1 MSVNWTKEQTEVIEM
16 KNRNLLVSAAA
27 GSGKTAVLVEH
38 IIHRITD
45 SNEPVDIDR
54 LLVVTFTKAAAAEMR
69 ERVTAAVDALREQK
83 EGDVNLER
91 QLSLIHNA
99 QITTIDSFCLFV
111 VRNHFQEI
119 GLDPNFRVA
128 DTGEIKL
135 LEQDVLTAVFETNY
149 EKAGNEAFLQ
159 LIDTYS
165 GRKNDR
171 AVKDMVMQIYHL
183 AQSNPW
189 PVEWMQALSAPYQV
203 KDAKELSKTAV
214 LKSIADYA
222 KAVLLDAAERADALC
237 ALARAE
243 DGPAKYYETLLA
255 DQKKLKQAET
265 IENYEDA
272 AAFLSSLSFGN
283 LSAIRNFTGD
293 EVKKERVQKGRKAIK
308 DTVEGLKKKFF
319 SVSLEEMAEQLGRM
333 RPYVEELISLS
344 VEYGEALAEAKRE
357 KHIVDFND
365 IEHFALNILVDE
377 NTKEKRPAALEFQKQ
392 FEEIMIDE
400 YQDSNQ
406 VQEEILCAV
415 SRNSAGGYN
424 MMMVGD
430 VKQSIYRFR
439 LARPELF
446 MHKYATY
453 RTKNTVQE
461 KKAGDLKYGKPGSAP
476 DGGMPEAGTTAAM
489 EHVTEMQDAGRTVE
503 TEDTEEIWERRID
516 LHKNFRSRNTVVES
530 VNDIFYKIMGK
541 DLGNVGYD
549 SDAAL
554 YCGAKYPDASGM
566 DTEVLL
572 FDGAGESAPDGI
584 SLRQFEARM
593 TADRIKC
600 LVETQLVTDK
610 KTGKLRPARY
620 SDIVILFRSLKGWG
634 NEFAQ
639 VFEECGIPAHVES
652 QTGYFSST
660 EVQTVLAMLSILD
673 NPFQDIPMA
682 AVLRSQMAGLDD
694 EELAQIR
701 VEDREHSFA
710 EAAYNRMQQAEE
722 GKLSDFYKKYAKLRQ
737 LVADT
742 PIHELIEVLLDLTGY
757 ADYAASLPAGEK
769 RAANLAMLLEKAR
782 GYEKTSYK
790 GLFHFVRYIEKLQKY
805 DVDFG
810 EADAAGELENVVHIM
825 TIHKSKGLEFPIV
838 FVSGIAKQFNQTD
851 TRQTMVLHPDLGL
864 GMYEKSLEPRIKRN
878 CFLRDEIVHSL
889 AAENLG
895 EELRV
900 FYVALTRA
908 KEKLIL
914 TGAVSDWEK
923 TFSGYTGD
931 ARKGHLLGY
940 GTRSSAKSYLDWL
953 IPALISYPGKYEIR
967 ISVAED
973 LLLLAAKEAAE
984 QTLTKEAFYRQ
995 IEAADESLI
1004 APLTAAFSYEYP
1016 YQSEAGKKSKYSVSE
1031 LKHDSMVQRYDDSDS
1046 ETPDFL
1052 ATEKESYIPVFLREE
1067 EESAAAGTPSKGAL
1081 RGTAVHRV
1089 MECLDFKRLLT
1100 VDRKDK
1106 AAVHTFVREEL
1117 SRMQKQE
1124 KITEEMA
1131 ALVIPSVIEQFAASE
1146 TAERMAKAD
1155 EKGDLFREKPFVMDY
1170 DGVLLQGIIDV
1181 FWLEEDR
1188 VVLLD
1193 YKTDAVRKKEELTA
1207 RYETQLR
1214 LYADALGRIFD
1225 TKTKGMQEECL
1236 IYSFRLQEVITI

>member
-1 MSVNWTKEQTEVIEM
+1 MSVTWTKEQTEVIEM

-45 SNEPVDIDR
+45 PREPVDIDR

-69 ERVTAAVDALREQK
+69 ERVSDAVDALREKQ
-83 EGDVNLER
+83 EDNVNLER

-135 LEQDVLTAVFETNY
+135 LEQDVLTALFEANY
-149 EKAGNEAFLQ
+149 EKEENEAFFR

-171 AVKDMVMQIYHL
+171 AVKDMVMQIYRL

-189 PVEWMQALSAPYQV
+189 PVEWMRELAVPYQIRE
-203 KDAKELSKTAV
+203 DTDLLGQAV
-214 LKSIADYA
+214 LKKIAAYA
-222 KAVLLDAAERADALC
+222 KAMLSDAAEKMAALC
-237 ALARAE
+237 ELALAE

-255 DQKKLKQAET
+255 DKESLNAAKA
-265 IENYEDA
+265 IESYEDA
-272 AAFLSSLSFGN
+272 ADFLSGLSFAN
-283 LSAIRNFTGD
+283 LPAIRNFTGD
-293 EVKKERVQKGRKAIK
+293 EGKKDRVQKERKAVK
-308 DTVEGLKKKFF
+308 ALVDDLKKKFF
-319 SVSLEEMAEQLGRM
+319 SISLSDMASQLMRM

-344 VEYGEALAEAKRE
+344 VEYEEALAEAKRE

-377 NTKEKRPAALEFQKQ
+377 NTKERRPAAYEFQKQ

-406 VQEEILCAV
+406 VQEEILRAV
-415 SRNSAGGYN
+415 SRIGCGGYN

-453 RTKNTVQE
+453 RMK
-461 KKAGDLKYGKPGSAP
+461 
-476 DGGMPEAGTTAAM
+476 
-489 EHVTEMQDAGRTVE
+489 RTVPDEPDRSVSGEKQGGSTIEMPNARTTPE
-503 TEDTEEIWERRID
+503 TEQIEDIQEQRID
-516 LHKNFRSRNTVVES
+516 LHKNFRSRKQVVDS

-541 DLGNVGYD
+541 DLGNVSYD
-549 SDAAL
+549 KDSAL
-554 YCGAKYPDASGM
+554 YCGAAYPDASGM
-566 DTEVLL
+566 NTEVLI
-572 FDGAGESAPDGI
+572 FDGAGESAPEGG
-584 SLRQFEARM
+584 SLRQLEARM
-593 TADRIKC
+593 TAERIRS
-600 LVETQLVTDK
+600 LVGTQLVTDK
-610 KTGKLRPARY
+610 KTGELRPARY

-639 VFEECGIPAHVES
+639 ILEACGIPAHVES

-660 EVQTVLAMLSILD
+660 EVQTVLAMLEILD

-682 AVLRSQMAGLDD
+682 AVLKSQMAGLDE
-694 EELAQIR
+694 EELAELR
-701 VEDREHSFA
+701 VNDREHSFA
-710 EAAYNRMQQAEE
+710 EAAYNQMKEAKE
-722 GKLSDFYKKYAKLRQ
+722 GKLFDFYQTYEKLRA

-742 PIHELIEVLLDLTGY
+742 PIHELIRELLEQTGY
-757 ADYAASLPAGEK
+757 GDYAALLPAGKK
-769 RAANLAMLLEKAR
+769 RAANLSMLLEKAAA
-782 GYEKTSYK
+782 YEKTSYK

-810 EADAAGELENVVHIM
+810 EADGAGELENAVSIM

-838 FVSGIAKQFNQTD
+838 FISGIAKQFNQTD
-851 TRQTMVLHPDLGL
+851 MRQTMVLHPELGL

-878 CFLRDEIVHSL
+878 CFLRDEIVNEL
-889 AAENLG
+889 ASENIG

-900 FYVALTRA
+900 LYVALTRA

-914 TGAVSDWEK
+914 TGAVSNWEK
-923 TFSGYTGD
+923 TLAAYTGE
-931 ARKGHLLGY
+931 AREGKLLGY
-940 GTRSSAKSYLDWL
+940 GVRSSAKSYLDWL
-953 IPALISYPGKYEIR
+953 IPALMSYPGKYEITV
-967 ISVAED
+967 SMAED
-973 LLLLAAKEAAE
+973 LLFFAAKEAAE
-984 QTLTKEAFYRQ
+984 ETLTKEAFYKQ
-995 IEAADESLI
+995 MKEADEELMRSL
-1004 APLTAAFSYEYP
+1004 TGAFSYEYP

-1031 LKHDSMVQRYDDSDS
+1031 FKHASMVQRYDASEA

-1052 ATEKESYIPVFLREE
+1052 VAEQESYIPSFMRDGEE
-1067 EESAAAGTPSKGAL
+1067 AFSDGAPSKGAL

-1089 MECLDFKRLLT
+1089 MECFDFKRLLMI
-1100 VDRKDK
+1100 DRKDK
-1106 AAVHTFVREEL
+1106 AAVQMFVKEEL
-1117 SRMQKQE
+1117 SRMQEQE

-1131 ALVIPSVIEQFAASE
+1131 ALVIPSVIEQFVESP

-1155 EKGDLFREKPFVMDY
+1155 KDGNLFREKPFVMDY

-1193 YKTDAVRKKEELTA
+1193 YKTDAVKKKEELTA
-1207 RYETQLR
+1207 RYETQLK

-1225 TKTKGMQEECL
+1225 TKKKGMQEECL